1 MVSDNEGVGFEGGND
16 DDVEFDMSQVA
27 EDSFEVLP
35 AGTYNVVVDEAE
47 AKKSS
52 SGNSMISLQLLVED
66 GEYEGR
72 KLFTHVVFSPKTMG
86 MAKRTMNRLGLADLT
101 NGPFKPNQ
109 EAADQFVGKRAKVV
123 VKVKQYEGEP
133 ANEVKKILPAG
144 GGEGGS
150 SDFLGDE

>member
-1 MVSDNEGVGFEGGND
+1 MVSENEGVGFEGGD
-16 DDVEFDMSQVA
+16 DDEEFDMSQVA

-35 AGTYNVVVDEAE
+35 AGTYNVTVDEAT

-52 SGNSMISLQLLVED
+52 SGNPMISLQLIVED

-109 EAADQFVGKRAKVV
+109 EAADQFVGKRAKAV
-123 VKVKQYEGEP
+123 VKVKMYEGEQT
-133 ANEVKKILPAG
+133 NEVKKILPAG
-144 GGEGGS
+144 SEGGDS
-150 SDFLGDE
+150 SDFLAD